1 MCRAASYVPHGT
13 SRQRCSAR
21 TGHRVMRSRDWR
33 RPACACS
40 ACRSVTGASMPL
52 LCGRSCTHRALVQC
66 CAKAAERSRRSFSR
80 GDLRTGCTCSWRRA
94 SSVRRERRRSR
105 WMCRPP
111 VPGGW
116 YASACTAATWS
127 WSTTGGRTEI
137 LFTGI
142 VEEVGRVERVSQVAN
157 GRALRI
163 AARRVLENVRD
174 GDSIAVDGVC
184 LTVTRHDPG
193 GFEVEA
199 IGTTLSRTTIGQLV
213 EGDEVNLE
221 RALALGDRLG
231 GHLVQG

>member
-1 MCRAASYVPHGT
+1 
-13 SRQRCSAR
+13 
-21 TGHRVMRSRDWR
+21 
-33 RPACACS
+33 
-40 ACRSVTGASMPL
+40 
-52 LCGRSCTHRALVQC
+52 
-66 CAKAAERSRRSFSR
+66 
-80 GDLRTGCTCSWRRA
+80 
-94 SSVRRERRRSR
+94 
-105 WMCRPP
+105 MCRPP

-116 YASACTAATWS
+116 YGSACTAATWS

-193 GFEVEA
+193 
-199 IGTTLSRTTIGQLV
+199 
-213 EGDEVNLE
+213 
-221 RALALGDRLG
+221 DRKSTRLISS
-231 GHLVQG
+231 HVKISYA